1 MKFLKP
7 YFPIFKFVAVFAG
20 FYFGFSIVYYF
31 YLQAGWS
38 NHLYPDPVTA
48 QVSYQAQEIL
58 KFIGF
63 NASTVNSSYDA
74 SVILS
79 VDNQAVYRVIE
90 GCNALSVMIL
100 FTAFIVAFAQGWKKT
115 IAFIMGGLLFIY
127 VVNIVRLVLLAIV
140 YKEYESYA
148 DFAHEII
155 FPAVIYGAVVL
166 LWIYWISTLKSKS
179 SE

>member
-7 YFPIFKFVAVFAG
+7 YFPIFRFVAVFAG
-20 FYFGFSIVYYF
+20 FYLVFSIVYYF

-48 QVSYQAQEIL
+48 HVSFQTQELL
-58 KFIGF
+58 KLIGF
-63 NASTVNSSYDA
+63 NASTVNSSYDP
-74 SVILS
+74 SVIMS
-79 VDNQAVYRVIE
+79 IDNQAVYRVIE

-115 IAFIMGGLLFIY
+115 MVFIMGGLLFIY
-127 VVNIVRLVLLAIV
+127 VVNLVRLVLLAMV
-140 YKEYESYA
+140 YKDYESHA

-166 LWIYWISTLKSKS
+166 LWIYWISTIKSKA